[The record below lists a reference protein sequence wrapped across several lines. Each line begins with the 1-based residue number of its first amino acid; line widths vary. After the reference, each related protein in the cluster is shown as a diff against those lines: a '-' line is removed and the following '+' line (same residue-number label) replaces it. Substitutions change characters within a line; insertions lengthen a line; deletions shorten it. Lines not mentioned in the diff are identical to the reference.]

1 MMILDFLF
9 VPHYAFFNYKS
20 IQRYCIY
27 VSICI
32 YLGGRLFNIILLLLS
47 FRILLR
53 NYSASS
59 HQ

>member
-9 VPHYAFFNYKS
+9 VPHYTFFSYKS

-32 YLGGRLFNIILLLLS
+32 YLWGVVIQHYFIVVIL
-47 FRILLR
+47 
-53 NYSASS
+53 
-59 HQ
+59 